1 MMLLPI
7 SDGVMRKDE
16 LERYEDAIA
25 DFDKGL
31 QLEPDDA

>member
-7 SDGVMRKDE
+7 SDGVR
-16 LERYEDAIA
+16 

-31 QLEPDDA
+31 QLEPDDAYAYFKRGCAKD